1 MRSIHP
7 YKPYIPTTATKLIIG
22 SIAPYRFCNKKGILN
37 KKDVRFY
44 YGSYK
49 NQFWH
54 LLEEVTNKR
63 LDYENTEDAVNQR
76 KDLLR
81 SYNIGITDVVKSC
94 IHKDGKSDDKSLID
108 IEYRKIDKL
117 LIKYKKIDTLICTSS
132 FVVTKLNMFARKKYH
147 ASPNDKRMGTITI
160 NNKEYK
166 VVVLY
171 SPSPYALMGLG
182 KDGILKRKQQYVS
195 VFNILKNFR

>member
-7 YKPYIPTTATKLIIG
+7 YKTYIPDNTTKLIIG
-22 SIAPYRFCNKKGILN
+22 SIPPYRFCNKKERLN
-37 KKDVRFY
+37 KKDVGFY

-54 LLEEVTNKR
+54 LLEEATNIK
-63 LDYENTEDAVNQR
+63 LDYENTEKAVIQR
-76 KDLLR
+76 KALLK

-117 LIKYKKIDTLICTSS
+117 LKKYKKIDTLICTSS
-132 FVVTKLNMFARKKYH
+132 FVVTKLNMFASKKYR
-147 ASPNDKRMGTITI
+147 ASINNKRIGTIII

-166 VVVLY
+166 VIILY

-182 KDGILKRKQQYVS
+182 IDGISKRKAQYIS
-195 VFNILKNFR
+195 VFKNDI